1 MRKRR
6 EFSEAVFLFLRIF
19 GITLPEPGAKLLS
32 PLHVLQRA
40 EVRKEG
46 EAVVLESNR
55 LKQLGSILEHIWDTH
70 PYHSNGSPSMFQG

>member
-1 MRKRR
+1 MTRIVLR
-6 EFSEAVFLFLRIF
+6 EFEKTPEVLRY
-19 GITLPEPGAKLLS
+19 TEPGAKLLS

-46 EAVVLESNR
+46 GCSWCWNQIGSNSR
-55 LKQLGSILEHIWDTH
+55 GAFLDSIWDTH